1 MWSSVSPHLPD
12 LLDLSVHS
20 LLLLRCF
27 CAQIYVI
34 TLCVALVYLIFCFS
48 CLLALL
54 AAPLLTNLLLH
65 LRLSDSQVGVW
76 SAPHKFISVQHA
88 TLLAPFLWSSLCTM
102 HLIIY
107 MFIVSFVPAAFC
119 CCLLSVAAASCC
131 LLPAATCSLHL
142 VGSSETGMLGQG
154 PGWSLTFVN

>member
-1 MWSSVSPHLPD
+1 MWSSASPHLPD

-88 TLLAPFLWSSLCTM
+88 TLLAPFLWSSLCAM

-107 MFIVSFVPAAFC
+107 ICLLSHLFLLPSAAA
-119 CCLLSVAAASCC
+119 CCLLL
-131 LLPAATCSLHL
+131 LLPAACCLLQPAHCTWLEVVRPECWAR
-142 VGSSETGMLGQG
+142 GQG
-154 PGWSLTFVN
+154 GP